1 MNRPNIFLPFLFS
14 ILFLLIFTVK
24 ILPEVKSDVNE
35 INNSQKDTTDI
46 YSSLKFRN
54 IGPAIGGG
62 RVTSV
67 VGISGSPEIYYIGAA
82 GGGVFKTTNAG
93 HSWNAIFTKYPSSI
107 GAIALAPSNNNLI
120 WVGTGE
126 ANIRNDI
133 IDGHGVYYSPDGGS
147 TWKFMG
153 LKDAGQISKIVIDPN
168 DPKTVF
174 VAAIGHA
181 WAPNKDRGLFKT
193 TDGGKNWKK
202 VLFVNDTTGV
212 SDVVFQPGNPE
223 LMLAGTWQVI
233 RHPWGLIDGGAGS
246 SIYESKDEGE
256 TWQKLSKG
264 LPKSPLGRIS
274 FATSLS
280 NPDHVYA
287 LIESKHGTLW
297 DSQNFGK
304 DWKMVS
310 NNHDINVRP
319 FYFSRM
325 EVAPNNDD
333 KLYFL
338 SFLIT
343 ESTDGGKSVKSINNG
358 IHVDHHSIWI
368 DPQNPNRIIEGNDG
382 GVYQS
387 LNGGKDWIYFNN
399 IPIEE
404 FYQVAADTQLVYNLG
419 GGLQDNNAWYGPS
432 RNLHGSN
439 MDGSNWFVVSGG
451 DGEYVVPAPSNPNII
466 YSEAQNGYIN
476 RLDLKTGINKHIRPY
491 FFDAMDKSPDQLK
504 YRFNWTTPI
513 AVSNTDE
520 NELYLGGNVLFKS
533 KDGGNNWSVISPD
546 LTRNDKSKQIKS
558 GGSINLDMSGAETY
572 GTILSIGLSNLD
584 SKIIWVGTDDGQVQ
598 LTKDGG
604 KNWTNVTKNIPHL
617 PEWGRVYQLDV
628 SPFSPSTCY
637 IAVDLHMLD
646 NRKPYVYK
654 TIDYGESWTEISEGL
669 PDDAPAH
676 VIREDPN
683 QKGFLFLGTETGL
696 YYSTNAGGSWTN
708 IKSNFPNVPV
718 WDLKFI
724 KQNHDLAVATHGR
737 GIFILDNISPLEGI
751 SEKVLSSDFKL
762 FDLMPVHNFYTWDRS
777 GFGQSSVFTAPNPPD
792 GAVID
797 YYLKEKIDSSNEK
810 KAKDKVPILIR
821 ITDSQGSEI
830 DTIHGTTHRG
840 INRVQWNLHYKTEVI
855 YAADTVGNKHP
866 DLHNGPV
873 VLPGKYTV
881 NITVNGINDSKS
893 LEIKP
898 DPRLPFNLNDAKIQ
912 FDAEMRAYKDISSL
926 NTMLN
931 RIDNI
936 HNQIKSLNNS
946 IKMVNQ
952 GSEIS
957 NEQYKSL
964 LKQAHDIDSMMT
976 SIKDTVMQTK
986 SQKGVGED
994 EIHYLA
1000 RLRDWLNSA
1009 RFMIGWDYNSAP
1021 SSIVLNDLKDLES
1034 QLTFYI
1040 DAYNNLVNTKIA
1052 DYNKAATKEGLPILF
1067 AGPPISIQ

>member
-1 MNRPNIFLPFLFS
+1 MKRTNAFVPLLFSFLFS
-14 ILFLLIFTVK
+14 FLFLLIFTVK
-24 ILPEVKSDVNE
+24 ILPEVKSDTDE

-126 ANIRNDI
+126 SNIRNDV

-181 WAPNKDRGLFKT
+181 WAPNKERGLFKT
-193 TDGGKNWKK
+193 TDGGKNWNK

-310 NNHDINVRP
+310 NNHQINVRP
-319 FYFSRM
+319 FYFSKM
-325 EVAPNNDD
+325 AVAPNSDN

-343 ESTDGGKSVKSINNG
+343 ESTDGGKTVKSINNG

-368 DPQNPNRIIEGNDG
+368 DPKNPNRIIVGNDG

-387 LNGGKDWIYFNN
+387 LNAGKDWIYFNN

-404 FYQVAADTQLVYNLG
+404 YYQVAADTQLVYNLG

-432 RNLHGSN
+432 RNLKGSSI
-439 MDGSNWFVVSGG
+439 DGSNWFVVSGG
-451 DGEYVVPAPSNPNII
+451 DGEYVVPAPSNPNVV
-466 YSEAQNGYIN
+466 YSEAQNGYLN
-476 RLDLKTGINKHIRPY
+476 RLDIKTGIQKHIRPY
-491 FFDAMDKSPDQLK
+491 FFDVTDKSPDQLK

-513 AVSNTDE
+513 AVSSNNE
-520 NELYLGGNVLFKS
+520 NEVYLGGNVLFRTE
-533 KDGGNNWSVISPD
+533 DGGNNWSIISPD
-546 LTRNDKSKQIKS
+546 LTRNDKSKQQKS
-558 GGSINLDMSGAETY
+558 GGYINLDMSGAETY
-572 GTILSIGLSNLD
+572 GTILSIGLSQQD
-584 SKIIWVGTDDGQVQ
+584 SKTIWIGTDDGQVQ
-598 LTKDGG
+598 VTKDGG
-604 KNWTNVTKNIPHL
+604 NNWTNVTKNIPHL
-617 PEWGRVYQLDV
+617 PEWGRIYQLDV
-628 SPFSPSTCY
+628 STFSPSTCY

-646 NRKPYVYK
+646 NKKPFVYK
-654 TIDYGESWTEISEGL
+654 TNDY
-669 PDDAPAH
+669 
-676 VIREDPN
+676 R
-683 QKGFLFLGTETGL
+683 
-696 YYSTNAGGSWTN
+696 
-708 IKSNFPNVPV
+708 
-718 WDLKFI
+718 
-724 KQNHDLAVATHGR
+724 
-737 GIFILDNISPLEGI
+737 
-751 SEKVLSSDFKL
+751 
-762 FDLMPVHNFYTWDRS
+762 
-777 GFGQSSVFTAPNPPD
+777 
-792 GAVID
+792 
-797 YYLKEKIDSSNEK
+797 
-810 KAKDKVPILIR
+810 
-821 ITDSQGSEI
+821 
-830 DTIHGTTHRG
+830 
-840 INRVQWNLHYKTEVI
+840 
-855 YAADTVGNKHP
+855 
-866 DLHNGPV
+866 
-873 VLPGKYTV
+873 
-881 NITVNGINDSKS
+881 
-893 LEIKP
+893 
-898 DPRLPFNLNDAKIQ
+898 
-912 FDAEMRAYKDISSL
+912 
-926 NTMLN
+926 
-931 RIDNI
+931 
-936 HNQIKSLNNS
+936 
-946 IKMVNQ
+946 
-952 GSEIS
+952 
-957 NEQYKSL
+957 
-964 LKQAHDIDSMMT
+964 
-976 SIKDTVMQTK
+976 
-986 SQKGVGED
+986 
-994 EIHYLA
+994 
-1000 RLRDWLNSA
+1000 
-1009 RFMIGWDYNSAP
+1009 
-1021 SSIVLNDLKDLES
+1021 
-1034 QLTFYI
+1034 
-1040 DAYNNLVNTKIA
+1040 
-1052 DYNKAATKEGLPILF
+1052 
-1067 AGPPISIQ
+1067 